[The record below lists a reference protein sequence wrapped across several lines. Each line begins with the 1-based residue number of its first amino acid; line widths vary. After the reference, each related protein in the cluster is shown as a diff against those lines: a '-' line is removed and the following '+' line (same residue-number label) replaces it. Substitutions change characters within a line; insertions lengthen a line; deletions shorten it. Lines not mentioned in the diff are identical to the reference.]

1 MDVQSNLWT
10 LARRLVPL
18 HVLKEKLDI
27 YVREGH
33 IEEEDKDDYVEVF
46 EKMVNIHRQ
55 SNLFGNT
62 SGADAGSTD
71 PDEENRFMSM
81 AELQEELQSREH
93 LMQMLRGEE
102 GQLTDQWR
110 VYQEIIS
117 KLDSSRDALRM
128 VVQASAGT
136 GKSFLLE
143 TVFMW
148 CILKGHDVQAA
159 APTGIAAARLRV
171 RKTKVKA
178 ATLHYV
184 FALTVEMESK
194 LDASNLDDEATQR
207 LAKMTLLILDEAS
220 MIDEPTWRAIRDQL
234 SSIGAASAETAGE
247 LHPQEDIFG
256 RCHILIAVDLKQLPP
271 ATAMP
276 FFLTDPEVVEHFEFR
291 TLQQNRRLNKGKSQ
305 EEQED
310 LDAFH
315 QTLEDV
321 AHGRDTALV
330 REALLQ
336 AYVRGAHRTQSTVSF
351 EGSTACVTKRRY
363 RDRWNGKVLTR
374 ISARYKRLLRVKS
387 VFLNRGSKDQWV
399 RDSAAREIRRCVR
412 SQCLSTFRMAGQW
425 LDDPPV
431 QGEDRP
437 HCMRAMLVANTDVQ
451 NAFANGATGRIVR
464 WSPEFSPTD
473 KPMKRCLAN
482 NPDLQATF
490 YQEDSYQSSKKHFL
504 PEVDFMHIEPK
515 KEVVAGARGKP
526 SMLQLP
532 FQPAYC
538 LTIHKVQALT
548 LRHVVD
554 GCLEGMFALGQLYV
568 LWSRVTDPKLFCAV
582 GLPPADMLD
591 DVAKAW
597 RDDGQDVD
605 SCFSE
610 AVKVTGEWTYMPA
623 AEGEDPCENV
633 LSRLEPVH
641 AEARR
646 VPLRLSELRQILNP
660 QPKAADVVH
669 ALLSWIHRADAASQ
683 AQESKPAFQREDG
696 SAIFPPEE
704 LWWLTE
710 FEKRKPCEDNV
721 GDLSGEVVPD
731 EDLTRNPN
739 EAGAADFTDESS
751 MSEDEDFSGYI
762 Y

>member
-1 MDVQSNLWT
+1 
-10 LARRLVPL
+10 
-18 HVLKEKLDI
+18 
-27 YVREGH
+27 
-33 IEEEDKDDYVEVF
+33 
-46 EKMVNIHRQ
+46 
-55 SNLFGNT
+55 
-62 SGADAGSTD
+62 
-71 PDEENRFMSM
+71 
-81 AELQEELQSREH
+81 
-93 LMQMLRGEE
+93 
-102 GQLTDQWR
+102 
-110 VYQEIIS
+110 
-117 KLDSSRDALRM
+117 
-128 VVQASAGT
+128 
-136 GKSFLLE
+136 
-143 TVFMW
+143 
-148 CILKGHDVQAA
+148 
-159 APTGIAAARLRV
+159 
-171 RKTKVKA
+171 
-178 ATLHYV
+178 
-184 FALTVEMESK
+184 
-194 LDASNLDDEATQR
+194 
-207 LAKMTLLILDEAS
+207 
-220 MIDEPTWRAIRDQL
+220 
-234 SSIGAASAETAGE
+234 
-247 LHPQEDIFG
+247 
-256 RCHILIAVDLKQLPP
+256 
-271 ATAMP
+271 
-276 FFLTDPEVVEHFEFR
+276 
-291 TLQQNRRLNKGKSQ
+291 
-305 EEQED
+305 
-310 LDAFH
+310 
-315 QTLEDV
+315 
-321 AHGRDTALV
+321 
-330 REALLQ
+330 
-336 AYVRGAHRTQSTVSF
+336 
-351 EGSTACVTKRRY
+351 
-363 RDRWNGKVLTR
+363 
-374 ISARYKRLLRVKS
+374 
-387 VFLNRGSKDQWV
+387 
-399 RDSAAREIRRCVR
+399 
-412 SQCLSTFRMAGQW
+412 MAGQW

-482 NPDLQATF
+482 NPDLQVTF

-568 LWSRVTDPKLFCAV
+568 LWSRVTDPNLFCAV

-610 AVKVTGEWTYMPA
+610 AVKVTGEWTYTPA

-641 AEARR
+641 VEARR

-683 AQESKPAFQREDG
+683 AQESKPVFQREDG
-696 SAIFPPEE
+696 RAIFPPEE

-710 FEKRKPCEDNV
+710 FEKRKASEDNI
-721 GDLSGEVVPD
+721 GDLSGEIVPD

-739 EAGAADFTDESS
+739 EAGAADSTDESS
-751 MSEDEDFSGYI
+751 MSEDEDFSGSDDGLPAGPSRRPARLKLSAQSFPGVSQDVFSCQNAGERKLRRVTGKKAGPQHPRLPSLSQFVQPLEQLRVLYYLQI
-762 Y
+762 RTSSMRVRHCWITGKRHTMLESMRRM